1 MPTLH
6 WIGKDKVVSHHQE
19 VPYRVLEHKYGFTAP
34 SASTEQAAQWGV
46 GARFTSCR
54 CFSRFLRQAQE
65 PSFWMTLF
73 IYFFFFTSCSSFS
86 RQVGIWN
93 PPSACL

>member
-34 SASTEQAAQWGV
+34 SASTGQVTQWGV
-46 GARFTSCR
+46 RARFTLCR
-54 CFSRFLRQAQE
+54 CFSRLLRQAQE
-65 PSFWMTLF
+65 SSFWMTLLF
-73 IYFFFFTSCSSFS
+73 ISSFPF
-86 RQVGIWN
+86 RTE
-93 PPSACL
+93 